1 MKIKTKGFSVIEFV
15 MIVVVLIIVGTFVY
29 FASQSKKVDVTATN
43 TTTTTSGEKVVTV
56 IPANAQ
62 DVTNYV
68 KQIATDAESRYNAGY
83 KSVFTAS
90 NASRDNGAG
99 IIPSN
104 TSLVSKLVDEVA
116 TRGSSIFVITNDKVT
131 SYAIYGK
138 LPDSSGATKYYCL
151 GSDGSKKASTEVVID
166 NKGLTNKPICK

>member
-15 MIVVVLIIVGTFVY
+15 MIVVVLIVVGTFVY

-43 TTTTTSGEKVVTV
+43 TTTYGEEKVVTV
-56 IPANAQ
+56 IPATAE

-83 KSVFTAS
+83 KAVFTAS

-104 TSLVSKLVDEVA
+104 NTLVSKLVGEVA

-138 LPDSSGATKYYCL
+138 LPDSSGSTKYYCF

-166 NKGLTNKPICK
+166 SKGLTNKPICK